1 MICRKISLSKQH
13 QLLPRPAKTAREYS
27 MKFDS
32 EGFGRRLKEYR
43 IKNHLSQEEL
53 AEKIDAV
60 PSSVSHL
67 ENGTHAPSLKT
78 LIRLCSAMNIGVD
91 ALLCDSLPVTDFY
104 LDKDIAS
111 LLADCSKREKQILKD
126 IIIVTKQTLRKYPL

>member
-1 MICRKISLSKQH
+1 
-13 QLLPRPAKTAREYS
+13 

-32 EGFGRRLKEYR
+32 EGFGRRLKEHR

-53 AEKIDAV
+53 SEKIDAV

-78 LIRLCSAMNIGVD
+78 LIKLCTALDIGVD
-91 ALLCDSLPVTDFY
+91 ALLCDSLPVTGLY

-111 LLADCSKREKQILKD
+111 LLADCTKREKQILKD
-126 IIIVTKQTLRKYPL
+126 ILVVTKQTLRKHT